1 MKNIMGSQF
10 QVMLGSLYRAAS
22 HDIPSKEGRIE
33 FISMDLLLELANT
46 TSLVDKFISVSLKLG

>member
-1 MKNIMGSQF
+1 MGSQF